1 MATVSLRPRQ
11 YKRLGRLAAKN
22 PERAERVAGRM
33 VERDTRKE
41 RGKEFV
47 KANVDKLVP
56 PTPTMKKGGSVKKSI
71 KKAQSGDKLKPTYKN
86 LRMGVANRRMQAGS
100 RPEGGYGASKEDS
113 ALYRAGFARG
123 LRGEKEYPGEPPVQK
138 MGRWEG
144 QNAAKASKKTAAP
157 KKKMKDGGKTPFG
170 MLSVKAGID
179 KNPNPTQAD
188 RIAGA
193 KMKAGKMKKGGKVG
207 KKK

>member
-1 MATVSLRPRQ
+1 MAKVSLRPRQ

-41 RGKEFV
+41 RGQEFIE
-47 KANVDKLVP
+47 ANKKKLVP
-56 PTPTMKKGGSVKKSI
+56 PTPTMKTGGGI
-71 KKAQSGDKLKPTYKN
+71 KKAQRGA
-86 LRMGVANRRMQAGS
+86 GV
-100 RPEGGYGASKEDS
+100 PKGYV
-113 ALYRAGFARG
+113 
-123 LRGEKEYPGEPPVQK
+123 RGEMTGKLIPEKEQLEWEKSDARTLDAIKREREAKMKAPAKKPV
-138 MGRWEG
+138 
-144 QNAAKASKKTAAP
+144 SVP
-157 KKKMKDGGKTPFG
+157 KKKMKNGGSFG

-179 KNPNPTQAD
+179 KNPKPTQAD

-193 KMKAGKMKKGGKVG
+193 KMKASKSMKKGGKVS

>member
-1 MATVSLRPRQ
+1 MAKT
-11 YKRLGRLAAKN
+11 
-22 PERAERVAGRM
+22 
-33 VERDTRKE
+33 
-41 RGKEFV
+41 
-47 KANVDKLVP
+47 
-56 PTPTMKKGGSVKKSI
+56 I
-71 KKAQSGDKLKPTYKN
+71 KKAVKKAQGGKEIQPTYKN
-86 LRMGVANRRMQAGS
+86 LRMGVANRRMEAGS

-144 QNAAKASKKTAAP
+144 QNAAKKAAP
-157 KKKMKDGGKTPFG
+157 KKKMKNGGKTPFG
-170 MLSVKAGID
+170 MLSVKARID
-179 KNPNPTQAD
+179 KNPKPTQAD

-193 KMKAGKMKKGGKVG
+193 KMNAGKMKKGGKVS